1 MRSLILLLAF
11 LPVAVFAQDTK
22 SKSHRTCRVLVL
34 GERGSVPETLY
45 LYDGAKAQQIEL
57 PRLNLSQPYAMPAGA
72 LNLKVLAAPPA
83 EGKPVDPAAPAAA
96 VGENIGAFYLLL
108 TADPANKAVPVRM
121 QIIDASTERFKPG
134 QMLWYNLTAVDVSG
148 QVGKQQLA
156 VKARSK
162 VLLDP
167 PAAGAQDYNVN
178 LVYKHPTDGKN
189 YPIFETHWIHDP
201 AARTVLFVAAEE
213 GSPIPRV
220 MSFRDDPVPSGADAG
235 RNP

>member
-1 MRSLILLLAF
+1 MRSLILLLAC
-11 LPVAVFAQDTK
+11 LPVVAFSQEK
-22 SKSHRTCRVLVL
+22 PKSHRTCRVLVL

-57 PRLNLSQPYAMPAGA
+57 PRMNLSQPYAMPAGA
-72 LNLKVLAAPPA
+72 LNLKLLSAPPA
-83 EGKPVDPAAPAAA
+83 EGKPVDPATPAAA
-96 VGENIGAFYLLL
+96 VGENVGAFYLLL
-108 TADPANKAVPVRM
+108 TADPANKVVPVRM
-121 QIIDASTERFKPG
+121 QVIDASTERFKPG
-134 QMLWYNLTAVDVSG
+134 QMLWYNLTAVEVGG

-162 VLLDP
+162 VILDP

-178 LVYKHPTDGKN
+178 LSYKHPTDGKT
-189 YPIFETHWIHDP
+189 YPICETHWVHDP
-201 AARTVLFVAAEE
+201 AARTVLFIAAEE

-220 MSFRDDPVPSGADAG
+220 MSFRDDPVPSGGDAG